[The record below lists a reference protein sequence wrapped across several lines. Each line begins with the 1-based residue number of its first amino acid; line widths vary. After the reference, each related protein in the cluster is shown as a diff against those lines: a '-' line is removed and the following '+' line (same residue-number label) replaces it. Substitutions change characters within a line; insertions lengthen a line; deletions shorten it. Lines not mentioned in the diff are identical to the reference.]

1 MCKKVWQR
9 GDEWGMLYCMAY
21 TIMQHSDYNHVVDTQ
36 SHQVLG
42 DALERIY
49 RTKTIGST
57 YIIFSQA
64 EMDVLLRIVNWY
76 DDMMVEVA
84 EVASKINPQF
94 FESAYMMCGK
104 VKRNLVLYA
113 TLYEAA

>member
-9 GDEWGMLYCMAY
+9 GEEWGMLYCMAY
-21 TIMQHSDYNHVVDTQ
+21 TIMQHQDYNRVVDAI
-36 SHQVLG
+36 SHEILG
-42 DALERIY
+42 DAMERICL
-49 RTKTIGST
+49 TKKIGSS
-57 YIIFSQA
+57 YIVFNQA
-64 EMDVLLRIVNWY
+64 EMDVLLSIVNWY

-84 EVASKINPQF
+84 EYASKINPQF

-104 VKRNLVLYA
+104 VKRNLVLYE